1 VRAHARMRMYVHV
14 CIVYCIIPC
23 YFCTYACV
31 HVFMHVYMRPQVL
44 NAMVSCSSL
53 TRLDL
58 AKSELDNQHLPGLR
72 QVLCQTP
79 HLLHLDLCANELSDG
94 HLLPLEECRQLQWL
108 GLCMNGLEALPPGLS
123 TLTNLTLLLVG
134 SNR

>member
-1 VRAHARMRMYVHV
+1 MAVG
-14 CIVYCIIPC
+14 
-23 YFCTYACV
+23 V
-31 HVFMHVYMRPQVL
+31 HVFMHVFMLAYMRPQVL

-58 AKSELDNQHLPGLR
+58 AASELANQHLPGLK

-94 HLLPLEECRQLQWL
+94 HMLPLEECCQLQWL

-123 TLTNLTLLLVG
+123 TLSNLTLLLVG